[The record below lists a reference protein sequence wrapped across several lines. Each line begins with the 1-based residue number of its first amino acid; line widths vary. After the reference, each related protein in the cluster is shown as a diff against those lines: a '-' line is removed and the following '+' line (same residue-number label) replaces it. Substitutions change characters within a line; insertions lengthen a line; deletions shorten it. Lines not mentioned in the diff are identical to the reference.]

1 MAADAVVRARVNSE
15 LKREAAV
22 ILAACGLTIS
32 DAIRLMLMH
41 TVQDGDVPF
50 PHIIPNEETI
60 AAMRE
65 SLDGGWGRSLS
76 SVEELMA
83 DIDADD

>member
-1 MAADAVVRARVNSE
+1 MAADSVVRARVNSE
-15 LKREAAV
+15 LKREAAA

-60 AAMRE
+60 AAMRD
-65 SLDGGWGRSLS
+65 SLEGRVKSFNS
-76 SVEELMA
+76 IEELMA
-83 DIDADD
+83 DLHADD

>member
-1 MAADAVVRARVNSE
+1 MTEHTVVKAEVSEDLVNE
-15 LKREAAV
+15 VEG

-41 TVQDGDVPF
+41 TVEDGALPF
-50 PHIIPNEETI
+50 SHIIPTEETI
-60 AAMRE
+60 AAMRD
-65 SLDGGWGRSLS
+65 SLEGRTRSFT

-83 DIDADD
+83 DLHADD